1 MYPYRPDFSHP
12 WLARAVF
19 ALDGGL
25 RRYHGVCEYTGHPE
39 CILRLRIGRLQR
51 PLVLSDNCRYAR
63 GERIID
69 LHLWNEQM
77 PVIVGDI
84 SGLAWGRR
92 VKRCF
97 ESSLRE
103 LVHFLSQHPDLAD
116 IRLIRAEMSFGTAD
130 QSAQL
135 KRIMAHY
142 GFETAPYGS
151 TRRRGRLRRAGE
163 NILISM
169 MVLARNNAALRS
181 DSLRRDRIEVFA
193 PRKVLERRYGSRVP
207 GGLSWDRTWSDLA
220 HSTQAR
226 LAAPDAPERRPP
238 PRLNSMDG
246 RTARS

>member
-1 MYPYRPDFSHP
+1 MDPYRPDFSHP

-39 CILRLRIGRLQR
+39 CILRLRIDRLQW
-51 PLVLSDNCRYAR
+51 PVILSDNCRYAC

-77 PVIVGDI
+77 PAMVGDI

-92 VKRCF
+92 VNRCF

-103 LVHFLSQHPDLAD
+103 LVRFLSQRPDLAD

-130 QSAQL
+130 QTAQL
-135 KRIMAHY
+135 ERIMAHY
-142 GFETAPYGS
+142 GFEAAPYS
-151 TRRRGRLRRAGE
+151 ATRRRGRLRRAGE

-169 MVLARNNAALRS
+169 MVLARNNVALRS
-181 DSLRRDRIEVFA
+181 DSLRRDRIEVFV
-193 PRKVLERRYGSRVP
+193 PRKVLERRYGPRSPDRFSR
-207 GGLSWDRTWSDLA
+207 DRTWIEPA
-220 HSTQAR
+220 HPSEAR
-226 LAAPDAPERRPP
+226 LAAPDAPFH
-238 PRLNSMDG
+238 SIDG
-246 RTARS
+246 RRARS